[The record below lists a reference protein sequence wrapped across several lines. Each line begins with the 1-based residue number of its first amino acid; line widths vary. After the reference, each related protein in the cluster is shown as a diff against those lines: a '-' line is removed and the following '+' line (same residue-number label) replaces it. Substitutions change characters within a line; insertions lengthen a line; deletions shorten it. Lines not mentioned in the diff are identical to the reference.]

1 MMGKTTNY
9 GLYVENDAKTKF
21 KDWREKMAGEGI
33 DSNMELIDRILGEK
47 ANNNKVYELVLSATE
62 WSEAYP
68 YTQTVAV
75 EDLMA
80 EDSGVIGLAPGL
92 STMQSEVAAEAL
104 LSIQAQEDGA
114 LTIQASGDKPT
125 CNIPIVLII
134 FG

>member
-1 MMGKTTNY
+1 MGKTTNY
-9 GLYVENDAKTKF
+9 GLYVENDAKAKF
-21 KDWREKMAGEGI
+21 KDWREKMSGEGI

-47 ANNNKVYELVLSATE
+47 ANNNKVYELVLKAAE
-62 WSEAYP
+62 WSGVYP

-80 EDSGVIGLAPGL
+80 EDSGVVGLAPGL
-92 STMQSEVAAEAL
+92 STEQSEVAAEAL

>member
-1 MMGKTTNY
+1 MGRTTNY
-9 GLYVENDAKTKF
+9 NLYIEGNAEAKF
-21 KDWREKMAGEGI
+21 KDFRELIAGAGTN
-33 DSNMELIDRILGEK
+33 SNMEIIDRILSEK
-47 ANNNKVYELVLSATE
+47 ANSNKVYELVLKAAE
-62 WSEAYP
+62 WGEVYP
-68 YTQTVAV
+68 YTQTVEV
-75 EDLMA
+75 DDLVA

-92 STMQSEVAAEAL
+92 STEQSEVAAEAL

>member
-1 MMGKTTNY
+1 MGKTTNY

-47 ANNNKVYELVLSATE
+47 ANNNKVYELVLSAAE
-62 WSEAYP
+62 WSGTYP